1 MNIEI
6 DGKTYELNVTLATKT
21 GALKPA
27 YTPKKVGD
35 HFRSP
40 CNNEIYVLTAITEA
54 STCAFSQVSLVN
66 IKNGRRVGTTSTVA
80 YSSGQLNKQ
89 EWKDVCGDPYYYIPV
104 TLGTINSTD
113 K

>member
-6 DGKTYELNVTLATKT
+6 DGKPYELNVTLATKI

-40 CNNEIYVLTAITEA
+40 CNNHIFLLA
-54 STCAFSQVSLVN
+54 SVDTYKVSLINIVN
-66 IKNGRRVGTTSTVA
+66 GHRRAPVPVPVSD
-80 YSSGQLNKQ
+80 YFCINEQ
-89 EWKDVCGDPYYYIPV
+89 EWQDLCSPHHLGALVPI